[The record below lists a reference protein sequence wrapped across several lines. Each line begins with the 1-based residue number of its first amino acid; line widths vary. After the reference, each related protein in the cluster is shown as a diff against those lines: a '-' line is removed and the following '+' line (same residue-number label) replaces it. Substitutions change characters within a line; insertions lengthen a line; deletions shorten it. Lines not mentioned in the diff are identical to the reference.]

1 MRFAPC
7 QLCLHFVRRN
17 QRYRIIDVKNRL
29 TQHYIRSL
37 LNHCSASPSKIN
49 SFIYPR
55 LEDFSHVH
63 ANSRSNRAEAGSPF
77 EEIRV
82 SRSRISKFSVGER
95 WNLSRMF
102 IQFSSEPCRRRRMRP
117 RAFVATGP
125 SLPGLIRFSFDPAGS
140 KCLPHHKGK

>member
-63 ANSRSNRAEAGSPF
+63 ANSRSNRAEAFRGDPRIPITYF
-77 EEIRV
+77 EILGWGAV
-82 SRSRISKFSVGER
+82 K
-95 WNLSRMF
+95 
-102 IQFSSEPCRRRRMRP
+102 
-117 RAFVATGP
+117 FVANVYSIFERAASSPKNATAR
-125 SLPGLIRFSFDPAGS
+125 IRSDRTEFARINPI
-140 KCLPHHKGK
+140 